1 MASPTMEERGMAS
14 IEMTSMETRQPH
26 SSRKEAMK
34 KLLEFSGDSDDLD
47 IDEWL
52 FDLTNLFSV
61 MKLKDETKN
70 YLSTSCSADNII
82 DEILF
87 DQQQALITFAQ
98 DPEHGQK
105 IKNHLRKLAQEAR
118 ENILKSQQQY
128 KTRYGLNRQDLSLKI
143 NDLVLI
149 KTMNRSNKFD
159 VRYEGP
165 FKVIKQIG
173 RKTFIVQHVKKLTL
187 SRQVTTDVMIPLVE
201 RWNLDK

>member
-1 MASPTMEERGMAS
+1 MA
-14 IEMTSMETRQPH
+14 SMETRQPH
-26 SSRKEAMK
+26 SSHKEAMK

-52 FDLTNLFSV
+52 FDLTNLFSI
-61 MKLKDETKN
+61 MKLKDETKNKN
-70 YLSTSCSADNII
+70 YLSTSCSAVNII

-87 DQQQALITFAQ
+87 DQQQALITFTQ
-98 DPEHGQK
+98 DSEHDKK
-105 IKNHLRKLAQEAR
+105 INDYLEKLTNEAR
-118 ENILKSQQQY
+118 VNILKSQRQY
-128 KTRYGLNRQDLSLKI
+128 KTRYDLNRQDSSLKI

-149 KTMNRSNKFD
+149 KTMNRRNTFD

-187 SRQVTTDVMIPLVE
+187 SRRDHGCDDSVG
-201 RWNLDK
+201 

>member
-1 MASPTMEERGMAS
+1 MA
-14 IEMTSMETRQPH
+14 SMETPSMESRQPH
-26 SSRKEAMK
+26 SSHKEAMK

-70 YLSTSCSADNII
+70 DLSTSCSAVNII

-87 DQQQALITFAQ
+87 DQQQALITFTQ
-98 DPEHGQK
+98 DSEHGKK
-105 IKNHLRKLAQEAR
+105 INDYLEKLTNEAR
-118 ENILKSQQQY
+118 VNILKSQRQY
-128 KTRYGLNRQDLSLKI
+128 KTRYDLNRQDSSLKI

-149 KTMNRSNKFD
+149 KTMNRRNTFD